1 MDGRE
6 RSDARKEP
14 EEQGGWTDEK
24 EEKRKRAGDIDKEM
38 RRRKT
43 WRSREDGRTRKK
55 KCEERAG
62 DEATLQAA
70 SD

>member
-1 MDGRE
+1 MRKK
-6 RSDARKEP
+6 RS
-14 EEQGGWTDEK
+14 G
-24 EEKRKRAGDIDKEM
+24 KRAGDIEKEM
-38 RRRKT
+38 RRRKI